1 MNHGCDEFDPNQLTV
16 EQALE
21 RILET
26 VAPVSGRERLH
37 LRQALDRVLLEP
49 VVATFD
55 VPPHRNSAMDG
66 YALRAA
72 DLGTDGT
79 RLRVVG
85 RSMAGAPFEGRV
97 GAGEAVR
104 IMTGAVVPE
113 GADTVVMQ
121 EQTEREGDEVVIR
134 GNHRE
139 GANIRH
145 PGEDMRA
152 GSTVLEA
159 GRQLNAAD
167 VGLLASLG
175 IAEVTVYRR
184 PRVAFFSTG
193 DELRGIGE
201 PLGEGD
207 IYDSNRYTLDALLA
221 RLPVER
227 LDMGVIPD
235 DLEAVRK
242 AFREAAAV
250 ADLVLTTGGVSV
262 GEADYIKTVL
272 EELGQIGFWR
282 IAMKPGKPLA
292 FGNLGQAH
300 FFGLPGNPVSTMATF
315 VLFVR
320 PALQRMMGRSPEAP
334 LRLRARV
341 LNDLRKSPGRKD
353 HQRGILRQEGGEL
366 VVETTGLQGSHV
378 LSSMS
383 RANCF
388 IVLPRG
394 SGPVASGEEVE
405 VLPFFGLL

>member
-1 MNHGCDEFDPNQLTV
+1 MSCGCDEFDPKQLSV

-21 RILET
+21 RILASVEP
-26 VAPVSGRERLH
+26 VAGRERLH
-37 LRQALDRVLLEP
+37 LRAALDRVLLEP
-49 VVATFD
+49 VTAPFD

-66 YALRAA
+66 YAVRAE
-72 DLGTDGT
+72 DLTDEEN
-79 RLRVVG
+79 RLRVIG
-85 RSMAGAPFEGRV
+85 TSLAGQPYGGRV
-97 GAGEAVR
+97 GPGEAVR

-121 EQTEREGDEVVIR
+121 EQARREDDTVVI
-134 GNHRE
+134 GSGHKA
-139 GANIRH
+139 GANVRH
-145 PGEDMRA
+145 PGEDLRA
-152 GSTVLEA
+152 GSAVLEP

-167 VGLLASLG
+167 LGLLASLG
-175 IAEVTVYRR
+175 IAEVTVRRR

-235 DLEAVRK
+235 RLDAVRG
-242 AFREAAAV
+242 AFHEAAAV

-272 EELGQIGFWR
+272 DELGEIGFWR

-292 FGNLGQAH
+292 FGRIGAAR

-315 VLFVR
+315 MLFVR
-320 PALQRMMGRSPEAP
+320 PALQRMMGRKPQAP

-353 HQRGILRQEGGEL
+353 HQRGILRQEGDEL

-388 IVLPRG
+388 IVLPRE
-394 SGPVASGEEVE
+394 SGPVSAGEMVE
-405 VLPFFGLL
+405 VLPFTGLL